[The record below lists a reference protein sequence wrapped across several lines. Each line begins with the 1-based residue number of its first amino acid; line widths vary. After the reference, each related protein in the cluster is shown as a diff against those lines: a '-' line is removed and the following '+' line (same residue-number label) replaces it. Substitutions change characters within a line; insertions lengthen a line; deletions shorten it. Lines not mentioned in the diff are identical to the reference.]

1 MVEGTG
7 RIGSYANGNLT
18 ADQIRSEM
26 KFRDYSTDQKMVTV
40 HHDIVELSNKLD
52 VVTEQNN
59 IIMDA
64 LVKVMNYING
74 RNSYS
79 NEYNNVA

>member
-1 MVEGTG
+1 MIEGTG

>member
-1 MVEGTG
+1 MIEGTG

-26 KFRDYSTDQKMVTV
+26 KFRDYSTDQKLVTV